1 MARRLNRMLSGWLRS
16 SKFKGNPNECTVF
29 PTWASLPFP
38 HIVVVGL
45 GARQDFHVAVA
56 RHAIATAA
64 RRCSK
69 MGFKKVIVCPDA
81 LSARKELPPAMLARV
96 VASAIHRG
104 LYDLPHVAKATEP
117 GFICSTNVGGGVTG
131 EFRRGLREGSMI
143 GASLCHVRDLA
154 NMAGNEAP
162 PVVIAGFAR
171 RLARRAKLRC
181 VVWDRRKLAAERC
194 RALLAVAQGSRQEP
208 RMIFLFHKPAGARG
222 KPIVLVGKTI
232 TFDTGGISIKPARSM
247 EWMKYDKSG
256 GMAVLAAMEMI
267 SRLRVPR
274 PVIGI
279 LAAAENMPGGMAT
292 RPGDVVKAR
301 SGKTIEIINTDAEGR
316 LVLADALSVAQDF
329 KPAAILDM
337 ATLTGAAVT
346 ALGHVVSAVMG
357 NSKLVSDVMA
367 AGERTG
373 DRVWPMPLYCE
384 YRDMLKTPFADL
396 KNTGDGTAGAIAGG
410 TFLNQF
416 VAPGTPWVHVDLTNA
431 WDERE
436 QSFSAPGANLFGAE
450 LAMEWVRQFGITWKD
465 RRGKLPCP
473 QCYA

>member
-1 MARRLNRMLSGWLRS
+1 MESSEPAARRLNGMLSSWFRNA
-16 SKFKGNPNECTVF
+16 KFKGNPNECTIF
-29 PTWASLPFP
+29 PTWDALPFAN
-38 HIVVVGL
+38 IVVVGL
-45 GARQDFHVAVA
+45 GGRHDFHVAVA
-56 RHAIATAA
+56 RNAIATAA

-69 MGFKKVIVCPDA
+69 LGFGKVIICPDA
-81 LSARKELPPAMLARV
+81 LADRKELPPAMLAKV
-96 VASAIHRG
+96 LAASVHRG
-104 LYDLPHVAKATEP
+104 LYDLPRSARAAEP
-117 GFICSTNVGGGVTG
+117 DFVCSTHWGAGVAA
-131 EFRRGLREGSMI
+131 EFKRGLREGSII
-143 GASLCHVRDLA
+143 GESIRGVRDLA

-162 PVVIAGFAR
+162 PAVVADFAR

-194 RALLAVAQGSRQEP
+194 RSLLAVAQGSRQEP
-208 RMIFLFHKPAGARG
+208 RMILLFHKPAGARG

-279 LAAAENMPGGMAT
+279 LAAAENMPGSMAT

-329 KPAAILDM
+329 KPEAILDM

-357 NSKLVSDVMA
+357 NSKLVNDVMA

-373 DRVWPMPLYCE
+373 DRVWPMPLYRE
-384 YRDMLKTPFADL
+384 YQEMLKTPFADI

-410 TFLNQF
+410 MFLKQF
-416 VAPGTPWVHVDLTNA
+416 VAPGTPWAHVDLTNA
-431 WDERE
+431 WEERE
-436 QSFSAPGANLFGAE
+436 QSFSAAGANLFGAE
-450 LAMEWVRQFGITWKD
+450 LALEWVRKF
-465 RRGKLPCP
+465 
-473 QCYA
+473 